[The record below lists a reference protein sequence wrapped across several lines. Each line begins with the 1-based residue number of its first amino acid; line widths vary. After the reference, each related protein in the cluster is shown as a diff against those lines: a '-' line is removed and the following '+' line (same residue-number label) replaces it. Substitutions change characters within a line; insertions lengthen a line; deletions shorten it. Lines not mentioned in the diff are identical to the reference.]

1 MTDSRK
7 EQSPEGGASR
17 RGAVGQPAAAERR
30 QRREGT
36 GCRRG
41 ISGFARGK
49 TPGGEPCTRLWGEI
63 NPRGWRSRRR
73 RGRVKRRGRMRVGT
87 RNPGSLWSPA
97 VTAKRGGNPTEGR
110 SRLSRAGD
118 GEMST
123 ELWRRREAHERMKP
137 FTKVCGGRCP
147 VKTIVP
153 VGNDEDLM
161 VPGEPMSQRPDAF
174 NTLKSSEP
182 HESQLVWR

>member
-7 EQSPEGGASR
+7 EQSPEGGASQ

-41 ISGFARGK
+41 IYGFARGK

-97 VTAKRGGNPTEGR
+97 VTAKRGSNPMEGR
-110 SRLSRAGD
+110 SRLSRAED

-137 FTKVCGGRCP
+137 LTKVRGGRCP

-153 VGNDEDLM
+153 VGNDEVWM
-161 VPGEPMSQRPDAF
+161 VPGEPMSQRPD
-174 NTLKSSEP
+174 TSIL
-182 HESQLVWR
+182 